1 MENNRP
7 VSLLNIM
14 SKLLEKC
21 MYPAL
26 YDHFI
31 KFLTRSHHEFV
42 KNRSVVTNMLS
53 FLKEIY
59 EAIDKNA
66 ENHVIAFYT
75 DFTKALNQV
84 PHYELLKKMSNIG
97 VGGCFLEIIADFL
110 SNRKQFVRADN
121 FSSETLEI
129 TSGVPQGSL
138 IGPLFFCIFMKY

>member
-1 MENNRP
+1 MTTILHSVFKNIKMLRKIPYKWKVAAVSPIYKKGDKRLMKNHRP

-21 MYPAL
+21 MYSAL

-31 KFLTRSHHEFV
+31 KFFTRSQHGFV

-59 EAIDKNA
+59 EAIDKKA
-66 ENHVIAFYT
+66 ENHVIAYYT
-75 DFTKALNQV
+75 DFSKAFDKV

-97 VGGCFLEIIADFL
+97 LGG
-110 SNRKQFVRADN
+110 
-121 FSSETLEI
+121 
-129 TSGVPQGSL
+129 
-138 IGPLFFCIFMKY
+138 